1 MKRAT
6 MAMQREDFHLCI
18 SGSRNNASGNNVFP
32 SGGYGLAKMIHE
44 HFGGDAS
51 HIDGIAVEKSVFE
64 RKHFQYIHIVKAY
77 AVHILAQPQAL
88 FQAGLDKALGQRAVA
103 EKHRFGKTA
112 ALSPTLGHFTP
123 L

>member
-51 HIDGIAVEKSVFE
+51 HIDGVAVEKRMATMGYF
-64 RKHFQYIHIVKAY
+64 
-77 AVHILAQPQAL
+77 
-88 FQAGLDKALGQRAVA
+88 
-103 EKHRFGKTA
+103 
-112 ALSPTLGHFTP
+112 
-123 L
+123 